1 MTESSYSQTLRNL
14 SNDYYRNHI
23 GFEEY
28 RIQRKLILDKIDQE
42 MNGKTVFDQAQDD
55 PGKDSIF
62 MQTIGFM
69 KNADIDK

>member
-1 MTESSYSQTLRNL
+1 MTESSYSQELRNL

-42 MNGKTVFDQAQDD
+42 MNGNTVFDQVQDD
-55 PGKDSIF
+55 PEKDSIF